1 MGEVNQEIS
10 TAIKTLNLSDEQIKL
25 LDFDSGKEL
34 YYELLD
40 RFVTSGDRRWWWED
54 FKIESFDFVDSKKPF
69 EKLKDI
75 IPDLNKK
82 VWLMVEDDQEEYFPI
97 YDCEPSII
105 GQIIGECFGFEYY
118 VIDKNMDWLDFRRIF
133 INQINKRR
141 TKKNKKCIIIHW
153 ILNDYSSNY

>member
-10 TAIKTLNLSDEQIKL
+10 NAIKTLNFSDEQIKL

-40 RFVTSGDRRWWWED
+40 RFVISGDRRWWWED
-54 FKIESFDFVDSKKPF
+54 FKIEDFDFVDSEKPF
-69 EKLKDI
+69 EKLNEI

-82 VWLMVEDDQEEYFPI
+82 VWLMVEDDQEEYYPI

-118 VIDKNMDWLDFRRIF
+118 VIDKNMDWLICENHHNRLIGLGQRLKDKNIDK
-133 INQINKRR
+133 IKKS
-141 TKKNKKCIIIHW
+141 TKAQQ
-153 ILNDYSSNY
+153 